1 MRLFSQ
7 TIVLTLGLLHS
18 AAVFAADVPVI
29 GIITRE
35 GTIPDYNRHFDAYIP
50 AGYVKWLESAGA
62 RTIAIYANATEE
74 DVDMIFPQI
83 NGLLMPGG
91 NAGGAQAEKRLY
103 QLAKEANENGEIF
116 PILGICWGF
125 QNLALLERGTPRQDS
140 FDLVAAEA
148 FEAEDISLPL
158 EFTTYGSTQ
167 SAIFDTEMQELL
179 SKPIAYNHHTGGILP
194 GPFMEDPVLT
204 AMYAVT
210 SINHDMNGK
219 AFISSLEARDFDT
232 YPFWGVSIL
241 TLFIFLASLFVVQS
255 LQLFTL
261 PFVVFIIL
269 SNIIFFSFSGTPK
282 KYHSNTERLKER
294 MILSIRT
301 WSILLMPRTWRSR
314 WLINL
319 CKLQGR
325 TRTYTLILSAG
336 LLCGIT
342 QCTMEPPLNNFLP
355 LMSLLRSTTIAIMYW
370 PRNRC
375 CVAVESWLMML
386 LFHPSNLGYK

>member
-232 YPFWGVSIL
+232 YPFWGFQWHPEKVPFEYGTIKGTDDPINPNLVHSADATYMAFKMVDKFVQIARKNSHVYTDFERWPL
-241 TLFIFLASLFVVQS
+241 VWHYPMYNGTAFEQFFAADELIAKYNHSDNVLAAK
-255 LQLFTL
+255 
-261 PFVVFIIL
+261 P
-269 SNIIFFSFSGTPK
+269 
-282 KYHSNTERLKER
+282 
-294 MILSIRT
+294 
-301 WSILLMPRTWRSR
+301 
-314 WLINL
+314 
-319 CKLQGR
+319 
-325 TRTYTLILSAG
+325 
-336 LLCGIT
+336 
-342 QCTMEPPLNNFLP
+342 
-355 LMSLLRSTTIAIMYW
+355 LLRGSGKLADD
-370 PRNRC
+370 
-375 CVAVESWLMML
+375 VAVS
-386 LFHPSNLGYK
+386 SK